1 MPRFEISIIKVVS
14 VEAHNEASAIYL
26 ANQAVEE
33 GLPIQGV
40 RSIREALPKVARG
53 I

>member
-1 MPRFEISIIKVVS
+1 MRYEISIIKVVS
-14 VEAHNEASAIYL
+14 VEAHNEASAIAL
-26 ANQAVEE
+26 AKMAVEE

-40 RSIREALPKVARG
+40 KSIRETLPKVARG